1 MLLLEALVVIACIAI
16 GARYSGIA
24 LGFAG
29 ILGELILVFVFGL
42 KPASP
47 PINVILIIMA
57 ITCLAATAQAAG
69 GLDFLVHI
77 AERLLR
83 NNPQH
88 ITFLAPLVCFLAVMF
103 TGTSYVAIAV
113 YPVIAEVALDAKIRP
128 ERPLSIAV
136 IAAQHAISASP
147 MSAATAALIAILSV
161 HGIGLGN
168 IMMCLVPGI
177 FIGLTVGALFV
188 LRRGKELEADP
199 EFRRRIESGELELN
213 AKAEAA
219 KTYQCSS
226 SATLSIVI
234 FAIAVASIILFGSCT
249 SLLPSW
255 TVGEKTIHLSVSQ
268 VIQMI
273 GFGSCM
279 LMIVF
284 CKIDPN
290 KVVKNSV
297 FGAGM
302 VGVVATFGIAWM
314 ADTFFEAHSQEFIHT
329 IGDLLKQ
336 YPMLFTLMVWVLAV
350 LLASQGATTQ
360 AVMPIGLALGLPVTT
375 IVGSAPAVNSI
386 FLFPTSGSM
395 IAAVMFDRTGTTRIG
410 KYLIDHSFT
419 LPGLISNFCS
429 IAAAWTLASIL
440 L

>member
-42 KPASP
+42 KPASA

-57 ITCLAATAQAAG
+57 ITCLASTAQAAG

-83 NNPQH
+83 RNPQH

-188 LRRGKELEADP
+188 LRRGKELEDDP

-213 AKAEAA
+213 AKAEAG
-219 KTYQCSS
+219 KTYQHSS
-226 SATLSIVI
+226 KATTSIVI

-255 TVGEKTIHLSVSQ
+255 TVGGKTIVLSVSQ

-273 GFGSCM
+273 GFGACM

-290 KVVKNSV
+290 KIIKSSV

-314 ADTFFEAHSQEFIHT
+314 ADTFFEAHSTEFIST
-329 IGDLLKQ
+329 IGHLLKQ
-336 YPMLFTLMVWVLAV
+336 YPMLFPLMVWILAV

-395 IAAVMFDRTGTTRIG
+395 IAAVMFDRTGTTKIG
-410 KYLIDHSFT
+410 KYLVDHSFT
-419 LPGLISNFCS
+419 LPGLISNVCS
-429 IAAAWTLASIL
+429 IAASWTIATIL

>member
-57 ITCLAATAQAAG
+57 ITCLASTAQAAG
-69 GLDFLVHI
+69 GLDFLVQI

-83 NNPQH
+83 RHPQH
-88 ITFLAPLVCFLAVMF
+88 ITFFAPLVCFLAVMF

-113 YPVIAEVALDAKIRP
+113 YPVIAEVALDARIRP

-161 HGIGLGN
+161 YGVGLGN

-177 FIGLTVGALFV
+177 FIGLTIGALFV
-188 LRRGKELEADP
+188 LRRGKELEDDP
-199 EFRRRIESGELELN
+199 EFQRRVASGEFKTNSESGVV
-213 AKAEAA
+213 KSYRPS
-219 KTYQCSS
+219 T
-226 SATLSIVI
+226 SARLSIAV
-234 FAIAVASIILFGSCT
+234 FAVAVMCIILFGSCT

-255 TVGEKTIHLSVSQ
+255 TVGEKTIRLSVSQ

-279 LMIVF
+279 LMIVL

-290 KVVKNSV
+290 RIVKSSV

-314 ADTFFEAHSQEFIHT
+314 ADTFFEAHSTEFIST
-329 IGDLLKQ
+329 IGELLKQ
-336 YPMLFTLMVWVLAV
+336 YPMLFTLMVWILAV

-360 AVMPIGLALGLPVTT
+360 AVMPIGLALGLPVPT

-410 KYLIDHSFT
+410 KYLVDHSFT
-419 LPGLISNFCS
+419 LPGLISNFCA
-429 IAAAWTLASIL
+429 IASSWTIATFL

>member
-1 MLLLEALVVIACIAI
+1 MLLLEAFVVIACIAI
-16 GARYSGIA
+16 GARYSGIT

-29 ILGELILVFVFGL
+29 ILGELILVFGFGL

-47 PINVILIIMA
+47 PINVVLIIMA

-69 GLDFLVHI
+69 GLDFLVHV

-83 NNPQH
+83 NNPKH

-161 HGIGLGN
+161 HGVGLGN
-168 IMMCLVPGI
+168 IMLCLVPGI
-177 FIGLTVGALFV
+177 FVGLMVGAMFV
-188 LRRGKELEADP
+188 LRRGKELELDP
-199 EFRRRIESGELELN
+199 EFRRRVASGELELS
-213 AKAEAA
+213 A
-219 KTYQCSS
+219 KTQTAGGYKPSKQ
-226 SATLSIVI
+226 AVLSIAI

-255 TVGEKTIHLSVSQ
+255 TVGAKTVRLSVAQ

-273 GFGSCM
+273 GFGACM
-279 LMIVF
+279 IMVIL
-284 CKIDPN
+284 CKIDSS
-290 KVVKNSV
+290 KVIKSSV

-302 VGVVATFGIAWM
+302 VGVIATFGIAWM
-314 ADTFFEAHSQEFIHT
+314 ADTFFEAHSKEFIST

-336 YPMLFTLMVWVLAV
+336 YPVLFTLMVWVLAV

-360 AVMPIGLALGLPVTT
+360 AVMPIGIALGLPVTT

-395 IAAVMFDRTGTTRIG
+395 IAAVMFDRTGTTKIG

-419 LPGLISNFCS
+419 LPGLLSNFCAIAASWS
-429 IAAAWTLASIL
+429 IALIL